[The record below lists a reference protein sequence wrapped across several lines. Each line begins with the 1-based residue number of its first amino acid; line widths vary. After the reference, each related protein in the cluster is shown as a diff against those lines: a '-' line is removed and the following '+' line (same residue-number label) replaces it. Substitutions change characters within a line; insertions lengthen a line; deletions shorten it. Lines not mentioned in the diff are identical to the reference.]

1 MLMRWDPFRDIDR
14 VAASLLGDEPSSR
27 TMAMDAYRQGDEL
40 RIDLDLPGIDPESIE
55 LTVERNVLSISARR
69 SVDRSGVDQL
79 IVSERPQG
87 VFTRQVFLGD
97 SLDADA
103 LEAAYDHGVL
113 SIKVPVL
120 ESAKPRRIPVTVDSG
135 ERAAI
140 EAG

>member
-14 VAASLLGDEPSSR
+14 VAASLLGDGHTSR

-40 RIDLDLPGIDPESIE
+40 RIDLDLPGIDPESLD
-55 LTVERNVLSISARR
+55 LTVERNVLSITARR

-135 ERAAI
+135 EQAAI